1 MIQDYS
7 NLIRRIEDR
16 YNPDQNRLVEQRM
29 FSDLSTEGRDVAKY
43 VKMAMSAVDEHY
55 TAITKEAGEAV
66 KKHLKDEQQYM
77 NVTYRYQGSVM
88 TNTHIK
94 GASDIAIV
102 R

>member
-43 VKMAMSAVDEHY
+43 VKM
-55 TAITKEAGEAV
+55 
-66 KKHLKDEQQYM
+66 
-77 NVTYRYQGSVM
+77 
-88 TNTHIK
+88 
-94 GASDIAIV
+94 
-102 R
+102 